1 MEMISKLTKDS
12 ILDEEVFD
20 EIFSQEDEIC
30 KARLTLTL
38 LDRAKELGVKKK
50 FEDLLKA
57 YTKVQKQMIEKEK
70 SSKAVSMLD
79 QWTNFSDCEYDRMK
93 CLNWIADDDGI
104 RISNTN
110 PGSPDIIACYHPI
123 LPIER
128 MKNLETGEEQ
138 IKLIYKRN
146 NKWSEV
152 IVPKTMVAS
161 SIEVG
166 DNELRIFA
174 DDGETIYDLGS
185 YSTKAKAMKVLDM
198 IQEAYADAEL
208 VPRVFPDIMKS
219 RSLDGG

>member
-1 MEMISKLTKDS
+1 MEQINKLTSES
-12 ILDEEVFD
+12 ILEEEVFN
-20 EIFSQEDEIC
+20 EIFKQEDEIY

-50 FEDLLKA
+50 FEDLLKV

-152 IVPKTMVAS
+152 IVPKPWLHQPVK
-161 SIEVG
+161 
-166 DNELRIFA
+166 L
-174 DDGETIYDLGS
+174 
-185 YSTKAKAMKVLDM
+185 
-198 IQEAYADAEL
+198 L
-208 VPRVFPDIMKS
+208 VCPRLVFQ
-219 RSLDGG
+219 